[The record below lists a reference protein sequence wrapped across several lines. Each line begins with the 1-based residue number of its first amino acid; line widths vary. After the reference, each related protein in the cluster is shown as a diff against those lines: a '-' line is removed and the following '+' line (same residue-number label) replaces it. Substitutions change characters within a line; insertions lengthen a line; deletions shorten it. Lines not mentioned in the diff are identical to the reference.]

1 MKAINPPRFRLRR
14 KVKEYLSAGPA
25 DSGIN
30 RQGTRKNKIKSEIRE
45 WTESI
50 IIALIL
56 ALVIRQ
62 FVVQAFKIPT
72 GSMRM
77 TLIEGDRILV
87 NKFIYGA
94 EVPFVGIRLPA
105 FRQPQRGDVVVFR
118 YPEDPKKDFIKR
130 LVALPGETLEIRNG
144 SIYING
150 ILNKDQFIHNR
161 YYYNRPESDFGKE
174 GQIIKVP
181 ENSFYVLGDNSSS
194 SRDSRYWGFVP
205 KKNVLGKAM
214 VVYWPPNRIR
224 VIR

>member
-1 MKAINPPRFRLRR
+1 MKMKKPPPRADAPSAQETSVVGRSAFGGINQ
-14 KVKEYLSAGPA
+14 KVKG
-25 DSGIN
+25 
-30 RQGTRKNKIKSEIRE
+30 KSEIRE

-50 IIALIL
+50 VIALVL
-56 ALVIRQ
+56 ALFIRQ
-62 FVVQAFKIPT
+62 FIVQAFKIPT

-94 EVPFVGIRLPA
+94 EVPFTGIRLAAVRP
-105 FRQPQRGDVVVFR
+105 PQRGEVIVFR

-130 LVALPGETLEIRNG
+130 LVALPGEAVEIRNG

-150 ILNKDQFIHNR
+150 VLNKDQLIHNR

-174 GQIIKVP
+174 GQVIKVP
-181 ENSFYVLGDNSSS
+181 EGSYYVLGDNSSS

-224 VIR
+224 MIK